1 MLKRDC
7 QAAVSAKIQKI
18 MHEKKKRPLKQAV
31 AIAFSMVRKA
41 SPTCDRLLKPQ
52 QHSPKQQKHSPTHQ
66 KHSLKHQKHSPKHQ
80 KHSPKQHSL
89 KHQKHS
95 PKHQRHSLRKASP
108 KKH

>member
-41 SPTCDRLLKPQ
+41 SPTCERLLKPQ
-52 QHSPKQQKHSPTHQ
+52 KHQKHSPKQ
-66 KHSLKHQKHSPKHQ
+66 HQKHSPKHQ
-80 KHSPKQHSL
+80 KHSPKHQKHST
-89 KHQKHS
+89 QKHS
-95 PKHQRHSLRKASP
+95 PKHQKHSLRKASP